1 MTLTP
6 AWPSAVRRRPHAP
19 LTTALCPLALAI
31 AAALAVAPPAARA
44 QTQAPAQAAAV
55 KINIPAQALA
65 QALLQLG
72 RQTNLQVY
80 YLPEAVQNR
89 RAPAVSGTLTPQQAL
104 DRLLAGTGLVAKV
117 NGNTAVVQPPASETA
132 TLPAVSV
139 YGDTRNE
146 AVEGL
151 VARRS
156 RTGTKTDTALNE
168 IPQTINVVTA
178 QQVEMTGATDINQ
191 ALHYVPGFS
200 SYGSDNRSDWY
211 SALRGF
217 TPTAYVD
224 GLQVPNTLNL
234 ASWRVDPY
242 LIDSITVLRGP
253 TSVLYGQGDPGAIV
267 DVQSKLANGERTREI
282 EAQVGNYARKQLSF
296 DIGDNIDENGALS
309 YRVLGVGRDGNAQT
323 GPNKDQRVVLAPS
336 LRWQPSAATSLTLSA
351 TFLEDWGDITSNFLP
366 AQGTVLSNPNGRI
379 SRDLY
384 TGDPDFNYYHKK
396 QWSLGY
402 ALEHKLDSVWTLR
415 QNTRLMHLQLNNRSV
430 YGGGLDDSDPTMA
443 SMTRYAGIFQFNYS
457 RFDVDNQA
465 EAKFRT
471 GALEHTLLTGL
482 EYSRQSTTDSESLA
496 LAPSLNLYNP
506 VYTPVTKS
514 LFYGPNAYPR
524 TDTYT
529 TMNSV
534 GLYAQDQIK
543 WDRWVLTLGGRK
555 DWAKTEQT
563 DREADAR
570 TSQLDQAFTGRVG
583 LTYLGDYGLSPYVSY
598 ATSFNPVSNTR
609 LADGSWAKPTKGE
622 QVEAGLRWQPDGKNL
637 TLNAAVYQIKQTDVV
652 TNNPNDPTNSTYV
665 QTGAVRSQ
673 GVELSAVGKI
683 TPELSIIGA
692 YVFQNVKIT
701 KANDET
707 QGKWPVDIPR
717 PRQMASLWAD
727 WTWRTGPLEGFGM
740 GAGVRYQSSAAGASD
755 NSLKIPSYTV
765 YDAGL
770 HYEMPNWRFALN
782 AANLFDKQYVSGC
795 QSYGVCM
802 YGNGRTVV
810 ASVKYYW

>member
-1 MTLTP
+1 MTVTP
-6 AWPSAVRRRPHAP
+6 ARPYPLRRTAP
-19 LTTALCPLALAI
+19 LTAALAPLALAV
-31 AAALAVAPPAARA
+31 AAALAVAPPAAHA
-44 QTQAPAQAAAV
+44 QARTQAAGAV
-55 KINIPAQALA
+55 KVNIPAQPLA

-72 RQTNLQVY
+72 RQTNLQIY

-89 RAPAVSGTLTPQQAL
+89 RAPAINGTLTPQQAL
-104 DRLLAGTGLVAKV
+104 DRLLAGTGLAARI
-117 NGNTAVVQPPASETA
+117 NGNTAVVQQPGSDTA

-139 YGDTRNE
+139 YGDARGE

-168 IPQTINVVTA
+168 IPQTINVVTS

-296 DIGDNIDENGALS
+296 DIGDTLDENGTLS
-309 YRVLGVGRDGNAQT
+309 YRVLGVGRDGNAQS
-323 GPNKDQRVVLAPS
+323 GPNKDQRVVFAPS
-336 LRWQPSAATSLTLSA
+336 LRWQPSAATTLTLSA
-351 TFLEDWGDITSNFLP
+351 TFLEDWGDTSSNFLP
-366 AQGTVLSNPNGRI
+366 AQGTVISNPNGKI

-384 TGDPDFNYYHKK
+384 TGEPDFDYYHKK
-396 QWSLGY
+396 QWSVGY

-415 QNTRLMHLQLNNRSV
+415 QNTRLMHLQLNDRSV
-430 YGGGLDDSDPTMA
+430 YGGGLDESDPTMK

-482 EYSRQSTTDSESLA
+482 EYSRQSTTDSEWLA
-496 LAPSLNLYNP
+496 LAPSLNLYHP
-506 VYTPVTKS
+506 VYTPINRS
-514 LFYGPNAYPR
+514 IFYGENAYPR

-563 DREADAR
+563 DREADTRA
-570 TSQLDQAFTGRVG
+570 SQLDQAFTGRVG

-652 TNNPNDPTNSTYV
+652 TTNPADPTSSTYV

-683 TPELSIIGA
+683 TPELSIVGA

-701 KANDET
+701 QANDGTE
-707 QGKWPVDIPR
+707 GKWPVDIPR
-717 PRQMASLWAD
+717 PRQMASLWGD
-727 WTWRTGPLEGFGM
+727 WTWRTGPLEGFGL

>member
-1 MTLTP
+1 MTQTPARPIRLPRRRATPLHAALGTLT
-6 AWPSAVRRRPHAP
+6 V
-19 LTTALCPLALAI
+19 
-31 AAALAVAPPAARA
+31 ALAVALGAAPSAARA
-44 QTQAPAQAAAV
+44 QAAAAV
-55 KINIPAQALA
+55 KINIPAQSLA

-80 YLPEAVQNR
+80 YLPETVQDR
-89 RAPAVSGTLTPQQAL
+89 RAPAISGTLTPQQAL
-104 DRLLAGTGLVAKV
+104 DRLLAGTGLVARID
-117 NGNTAVVQPPASETA
+117 GATAVVQPPAADTA
-132 TLPAVSV
+132 TLPTVSV
-139 YGDTRNE
+139 YGDTRGD

-156 RTGTKTDTALNE
+156 RTGTKTDTPLNE

-224 GLQVPNTLNL
+224 GLPVPNTLNL

-242 LIDSITVLRGP
+242 LIESITVLRGP
-253 TSVLYGQGDPGAIV
+253 TSVLYGKGDPGAIV
-267 DVQSKLANGERTREI
+267 DVQSKLANGERIREI
-282 EAQVGNYARKQLSF
+282 ETQVGNYARKQLSF
-296 DIGDNIDENGALS
+296 DIGDNLDEDGTLS
-309 YRVLGVGRDGNAQT
+309 YRLLGVGRDGNAQT
-323 GPNKDQRVVLAPS
+323 GPNKDQRVVFAPS

-351 TFLEDWGDITSNFLP
+351 NYLEDWGDINTNFLP

-384 TGDPDFNYYHKK
+384 TGEPDFNNYHKK

-415 QNTRLMHLQLNNRSV
+415 QNTRLMHLQLDNRSV
-430 YGGGLDDSDPTMA
+430 WGGGLDDSDPTMA
-443 SMTRYAGIFQFNYS
+443 SITRYAGRFQFNYS
-457 RFDVDNQA
+457 RFDIDNQA
-465 EAKFRT
+465 EARFRT

-482 EYSRQSTTDSESLA
+482 EYSRQSTTDSEWMA
-496 LAPSLNLYNP
+496 LAPSLNVYNP
-506 VYTPVTKS
+506 VYTPINRS
-514 LFYGPNAYPR
+514 IFYGPNAFPR

-529 TMNSV
+529 VMNTV

-555 DWAKTEQT
+555 DWAKTRQT
-563 DREADAR
+563 DREADSHA
-570 TSQLDQAFTGRVG
+570 SQLDQAFTGRVG
-583 LTYLGDYGLSPYVSY
+583 LTYLGDHGLSPYVSY

-609 LADGSWAKPTKGE
+609 LANGDWAKPTQGE

-652 TNNPNDPTNSTYV
+652 TNNPDDPTNSSYV

-683 TPELSIIGA
+683 TPELSIVGA

-727 WTWRTGPLEGFGM
+727 WTWRTGSLEGFGA
-740 GAGVRYQSSAAGASD
+740 GAGVRYQSSAAGAAD

-782 AANLFDKQYVSGC
+782 AANLFDKRYVSGC

>member
-1 MTLTP
+1 MTQISARPTRLPRPRATPLHAALGTLT
-6 AWPSAVRRRPHAP
+6 
-19 LTTALCPLALAI
+19 L
-31 AAALAVAPPAARA
+31 ALAVALGAAPSA
-44 QTQAPAQAAAV
+44 AHAQAAAV
-55 KINIPAQALA
+55 KINLPAQSLA
-65 QALLQLG
+65 QALLHLG

-80 YLPEAVQNR
+80 YLPEAVQDR
-89 RAPAVSGTLTPQQAL
+89 RAPAISGTLTPQQAL
-104 DRLLAGTGLVAKV
+104 DRLLAGTGLVARIT
-117 NGNTAVVQPPASETA
+117 GNTAVVQPPAADTA
-132 TLPAVSV
+132 TLPTVSV
-139 YGDTRNE
+139 YGDTRGD
-146 AVEGL
+146 AIEGL

-178 QQVEMTGATDINQ
+178 QQLEMTGATDINQ

-267 DVQSKLANGERTREI
+267 DVQSKLANGERIREI
-282 EAQVGNYARKQLSF
+282 ETQVGNYARKQLSF
-296 DIGDNIDENGALS
+296 DLGDSLNEDGTLS
-309 YRVLGVGRDGNAQT
+309 YRILGVGRDGNAQT
-323 GPNKDQRVVLAPS
+323 GPNKDQRVVFAPS

-351 TFLEDWGDITSNFLP
+351 TYLEDWGDINTNFLP

-379 SRDLY
+379 SRDVY
-384 TGDPDFNYYHKK
+384 TGEPDFNDYHKK
-396 QWSLGY
+396 QWSVGY

-430 YGGGLDDSDPTMA
+430 WGGGLDDSDPTQA
-443 SMTRYAGIFQFNYS
+443 TITRYAGRFQFNYS
-457 RFDVDNQA
+457 RFDIDNQA
-465 EAKFRT
+465 EARFRT

-482 EYSRQSTTDSESLA
+482 EYSRQSTIDSEWMA
-496 LAPSLNLYNP
+496 LAPSLNVYHP
-506 VYTPVTKS
+506 VYTPINRS
-514 LFYGPNAYPR
+514 IFYGPNAFPR

-529 TMNSV
+529 VMNTV

-555 DWAKTEQT
+555 DWARTRQN
-563 DREADAR
+563 DREADTRAA
-570 TSQLDQAFTGRVG
+570 QLDQAFTGRVG

-598 ATSFNPVSNTR
+598 STSFNPVSNTR
-609 LADGSWAKPTKGE
+609 LADGNWAKPTQGK
-622 QVEAGLRWQPDGKNL
+622 QIEAGLRWQPDGKNL
-637 TLNAAVYQIKQTDVV
+637 TLNAAIYQIKQTDVV
-652 TNNPNDPTNSTYV
+652 TNNPNDPTNSSYL

-683 TPELSIIGA
+683 TPELSIVGA

-727 WTWRTGPLEGFGM
+727 WTWRTGPLEGFGA
-740 GAGVRYQSSAAGASD
+740 GAGVRYQSSAAGAAD

-782 AANLFDKQYVSGC
+782 AANLFDKRYVSGC